1 MRLKMKHIALAALAV
16 SIFGL
21 WWGIDST
28 QPSIDYWLQ
37 KPPTFIAG
45 VNSITMYCRNGGQTD
60 GSFDLVLHFVNA
72 SFSNQTTMPY
82 TQVDNSTVKFGFTLH
97 KDKSNQKQ
105 VYFTTHENVTI
116 LSIELS
122 LEKRSTFLKQ
132 NRIYPTLLEYK
143 WDEEKG
149 AFALVE

>member
-1 MRLKMKHIALAALAV
+1 
-16 SIFGL
+16 
-21 WWGIDST
+21 
-28 QPSIDYWLQ
+28 
-37 KPPTFIAG
+37 
-45 VNSITMYCRNGGQTD
+45 
-60 GSFDLVLHFVNA
+60 
-72 SFSNQTTMPY
+72 MPY
-82 TQVDNSTVKFGFTLH
+82 TLVDNSTVKSGFTLH

-105 VYFTTHENVTI
+105 VYFTTHENVTS

-132 NRIYPTLLEYK
+132 NRMYPTLLEYK